1 MSKIDLHIHSDISID
16 GEHSPEK
23 IVKACMDLEM
33 VMIAVTDH
41 NSVRGI
47 GEALKAASG
56 IQVLT
61 GIELDCMY
69 KGRNFHL
76 LGYGIDYADERYATV
91 EQDILEQEQKA
102 AKAKIRLFVKTTG
115 IPVAEEEIM
124 AASVNGIVTGE
135 QIAEHVLERE
145 DAGEYEILRPY
156 LAGGEKSDMP
166 NVNIYWDFFAE
177 GKPAYVPIQYLQMR
191 NAVKLIHDTG
201 GIAVLAHPGQNPAK
215 DDILYDIINENID
228 GIEVFSSYHSE
239 RDVQYYLEAAE
250 KNRLLVTCGSDY
262 HGKHKPKIALG
273 GHGAVWNDD
282 RLTAGIRER
291 LERKGI

>member
-47 GEALKAASG
+47 GEALKAA
-56 IQVLT
+56 
-61 GIELDCMY
+61 
-69 KGRNFHL
+69 
-76 LGYGIDYADERYATV
+76 
-91 EQDILEQEQKA
+91 
-102 AKAKIRLFVKTTG
+102 KAKIRLFVKTTG

-145 DAGEYEILRPY
+145 DAGE
-156 LAGGEKSDMP
+156 K
-166 NVNIYWDFFAE
+166 
-177 GKPAYVPIQYLQMR
+177 
-191 NAVKLIHDTG
+191 
-201 GIAVLAHPGQNPAK
+201 
-215 DDILYDIINENID
+215 
-228 GIEVFSSYHSE
+228 
-239 RDVQYYLEAAE
+239 
-250 KNRLLVTCGSDY
+250 
-262 HGKHKPKIALG
+262 
-273 GHGAVWNDD
+273 DD